1 MQSTLFQAG
10 KCADWGLGGHR
21 DQGSNL
27 NQGSPL
33 FLSGS
38 SVTSGSS
45 SMQTMDTTLYPQG
58 LVFFTSLY
66 ALVRIQFLWG
76 PVEPSTVL
84 TSELLINFCVGFR
97 KKNVTIEKKK

>member
-1 MQSTLFQAG
+1 
-10 KCADWGLGGHR
+10 
-21 DQGSNL
+21 
-27 NQGSPL
+27 
-33 FLSGS
+33 
-38 SVTSGSS
+38 
-45 SMQTMDTTLYPQG
+45 MQTMDTTLYPQG